1 MLARGTRD
9 VTGTDG
15 TVFAETGEDE
25 TLAKNTTK
33 SSPAYAS
40 SGVGAAVQPDYSRDM
55 ATPSTRTVPPVE
67 GYAQHVT
74 RQERRLGYLLWVV
87 LALVLVS
94 LGV

>member
-1 MLARGTRD
+1 MFARGTGV
-9 VTGTDG
+9 VTDMGGTARSDG
-15 TVFAETGEDE
+15 GGDE
-25 TLAKNTTK
+25 TFGKNTTK

-40 SGVGAAVQPDYSRDM
+40 TGVGAHVQPDYSSDM

-67 GYAQHVT
+67 GYAQHVS